1 VIGSLLVSAIMLGK
15 NATSLVGVMRT
26 IHRKRE
32 LDLIIGALKRLSGSI
47 PPELMERVRRATLC
61 EVKPREPEL
70 VHVLPAVA
78 WVSHFRA
85 TLLRPRR
92 FLAYRSPSPAVQV
105 VSLRRMSSM
114 SRLQI
119 NSEPVARRSHFASF
133 HSAAPTESAAGV
145 TIRATTSAVARSLKI
160 QLEAP
165 TRPDALPTICS
176 PVGEGAEGQDESDD
190 AHESEE
196 QGPGAD
202 KVDKLEGP
210 LGPMGVTEVDES
222 DPLGS

>member
-1 VIGSLLVSAIMLGK
+1 
-15 NATSLVGVMRT
+15 
-26 IHRKRE
+26 
-32 LDLIIGALKRLSGSI
+32 
-47 PPELMERVRRATLC
+47 
-61 EVKPREPEL
+61 
-70 VHVLPAVA
+70 
-78 WVSHFRA
+78 
-85 TLLRPRR
+85 
-92 FLAYRSPSPAVQV
+92 
-105 VSLRRMSSM
+105 M
-114 SRLQI
+114 SRLKI
-119 NSEPVARRSHFASF
+119 NSEPVARRSHFPSF
-133 HSAAPTESAAGV
+133 HSAAPTESAAGATV
-145 TIRATTSAVARSLKI
+145 RATTSAVARSLKI

-165 TRPDALPTICS
+165 TRLDALPTIYS